1 MPIDNDIRQE
11 LDKFDKIFDISSKD
25 VDLSELLK
33 LKFGDYIDDE
43 RNEFYYGP
51 TKLQI
56 SKLTEFLNKKEDNV
70 SKFEIVELFLS
81 ALGVSLDS
89 LLENV
94 MLKLNKIK
102 EIANNSDFEIISFDE
117 NYKEIEIK
125 KEINDWELRIFYN
138 SFNTDIEK
146 DEIYDISKEEGHFK
160 SVSFMIISL
169 NHQSKASGL
178 LNREEINTLVQE
190 HKSLELEIELFG
202 QKRILNYME
211 MPKRSSNV
219 YKDLLEFFQ
228 DDQELKKLNLD
239 EVIKDVNFSIS
250 TKKLRL
256 GFKDEE
262 YGYYSYYPYL
272 LINGS
277 NHKIKKNLTKM
288 RDSIVDSGGRYLEVS
303 KRNINK
309 SEWDKQKEEVING
322 FKALN

>member
-33 LKFGDYIDDE
+33 LKFGNYIDDE

-125 KEINDWELRIFYN
+125 KEINDWELRIF
-138 SFNTDIEK
+138 FFFIK
-146 DEIYDISKEEGHFK
+146 L
-160 SVSFMIISL
+160 SL
-169 NHQSKASGL
+169 S
-178 LNREEINTLVQE
+178 
-190 HKSLELEIELFG
+190 
-202 QKRILNYME
+202 
-211 MPKRSSNV
+211 
-219 YKDLLEFFQ
+219 
-228 DDQELKKLNLD
+228 
-239 EVIKDVNFSIS
+239 
-250 TKKLRL
+250 
-256 GFKDEE
+256 
-262 YGYYSYYPYL
+262 
-272 LINGS
+272 
-277 NHKIKKNLTKM
+277 
-288 RDSIVDSGGRYLEVS
+288 
-303 KRNINK
+303 
-309 SEWDKQKEEVING
+309 
-322 FKALN
+322 